1 MGMAE
6 RLTRC
11 SDDERAVV
19 ERIVEG
25 IEKGRSVYGPMNLAT
40 DKRDL
45 ISEASDEARDWLIYR
60 AMLAVQRR
68 GETR

>member
-1 MGMAE
+1 MTIAE

-11 SDDERAVV
+11 SEDERAVV
-19 ERIVEG
+19 ERVVQG
-25 IEKGRSVYGPMNLAT
+25 IERGRSVYGPMNLAT

-45 ISEASDEARDWLIYR
+45 IAEADDEARDWLIYR

-68 GETR
+68 GGTR